1 MVTALVI
8 LACLLFIF
16 MGGLILTNA
25 DDGFEVL
32 LGTALGFFG
41 LAGTAMG
48 FIGVFSG
55 LAA

>member
-1 MVTALVI
+1 MITALVI

-41 LAGTAMG
+41 VAGTAMG